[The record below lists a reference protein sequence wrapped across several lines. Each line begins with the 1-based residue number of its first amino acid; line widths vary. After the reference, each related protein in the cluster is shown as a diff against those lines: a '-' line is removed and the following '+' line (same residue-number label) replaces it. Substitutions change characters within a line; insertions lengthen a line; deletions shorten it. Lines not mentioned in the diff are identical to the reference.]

1 VWRQELV
8 ISEED
13 RLVISEE
20 TRVVNPLVGHVG
32 EKSMRWYR
40 YGTGW
45 IPGVVGLGDSLVI
58 SEETSVVS
66 FGGGL
71 ILPERDQ
78 CRGDW
83 RRAGPLRRGQ
93 CREGGC
99 RL

>member
-1 VWRQELV
+1 VVVICCLV

-13 RLVISEE
+13 S
-20 TRVVNPLVGHVG
+20 
-32 EKSMRWYR
+32 
-40 YGTGW
+40 
-45 IPGVVGLGDSLVI
+45 VVGLGDSLVI

-83 RRAGPLRRGQ
+83 KQAGPLRRGQ